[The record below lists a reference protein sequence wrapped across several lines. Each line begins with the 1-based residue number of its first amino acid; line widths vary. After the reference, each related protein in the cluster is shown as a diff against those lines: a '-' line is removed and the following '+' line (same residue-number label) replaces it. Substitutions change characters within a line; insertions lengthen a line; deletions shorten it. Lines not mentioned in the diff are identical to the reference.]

1 MALSST
7 LPWRS
12 EVASLHERNRM
23 LIPLNDFSRMKHA
36 MQRLYR
42 TFDIQ
47 PLMRADMTIELNGQ
61 PVSAA
66 IGETVLT
73 VIQSLGVR
81 QVARNDHDQISG
93 AYCGMGVCQCCLV
106 KINGRHKRRAC
117 QTLVQP
123 GMQVETAVNRIA
135 EQEAL

>member
-1 MALSST
+1 MHCL
-7 LPWRS
+7 
-12 EVASLHERNRM
+12 E
-23 LIPLNDFSRMKHA
+23 
-36 MQRLYR
+36 R

-47 PLMRADMTIELNGQ
+47 PLTQADMTVHINGQ
-61 PVSAA
+61 PVTAA
-66 IGETVLT
+66 IGETVLS

-117 QTLVQP
+117 QTVVRD
-123 GMQVETAVNRIA
+123 GMQIETRVNRIA
-135 EQEAL
+135 GQEVV

>member
-1 MALSST
+1 MNCL
-7 LPWRS
+7 
-12 EVASLHERNRM
+12 E
-23 LIPLNDFSRMKHA
+23 
-36 MQRLYR
+36 R

-47 PLMRADMTIELNGQ
+47 PLVQADMTVHINGQ
-61 PVSAA
+61 AVSAA
-66 IGETVLT
+66 IGETVLS

-117 QTLVQP
+117 QTVVRDGKQI
-123 GMQVETAVNRIA
+123 ETRVNRVVG
-135 EQEAL
+135 QEVV

>member
-1 MALSST
+1 MNCL
-7 LPWRS
+7 
-12 EVASLHERNRM
+12 E
-23 LIPLNDFSRMKHA
+23 
-36 MQRLYR
+36 R

-47 PLMRADMTIELNGQ
+47 PLAQADMTVHINGQ

-66 IGETVLT
+66 IGETVLS

-81 QVARNDHDQISG
+81 QVARNDHNQISG

-117 QTLVQP
+117 QTVVRE
-123 GMQVETAVNRIA
+123 GMLIETQANRIHG
-135 EQEAL
+135 QEGV

>member
-1 MALSST
+1 M
-7 LPWRS
+7 PR
-12 EVASLHERNRM
+12 
-23 LIPLNDFSRMKHA
+23 ID
-36 MQRLYR
+36 R

-47 PLMRADMTIELNGQ
+47 PLTSMDMTVHINGR

-66 IGETVLT
+66 AGETVLS
-73 VIQSLGVR
+73 VIQSLGMR

-117 QTLVQP
+117 QTVVREGMTVQ
-123 GMQVETAVNRIA
+123 TLVNRIA
-135 EQEAL
+135 EQGGV